1 MAVIITEQ
9 TYSSVK
15 KIKFDWTLSTGGAAS
30 GTTTKQYDGE
40 VLRVVFGLTNFAS
53 TGYAIVINDEDG
65 YDVLEGGGAALTS
78 GGGQLGV
85 NDGKSPVSA
94 VAESS
99 LAFSLT
105 STGVS
110 STQSGACIVYIR

>member
-1 MAVIITEQ
+1 MAVVITEQ
-9 TYSSVK
+9 NWSSVK
-15 KIKFDWTLSTGGAAS
+15 KIKFEWTLSTGGAAS
-30 GTTTKQYDGE
+30 GTTAKQYDGE

-53 TGYAIVINDEDG
+53 TGYAIVVNDEDG

-85 NDGKSPVSA
+85 HDGKSPISA
-94 VAESS
+94 IAEST

-105 STGVS
+105 STGVIA
-110 STQSGACIVYIR
+110 TQSGECIVYIR

>member
-1 MAVIITEQ
+1 MAVVITEQ
-9 TYSSVK
+9 DWSSVK
-15 KIKFDWTLSTGGAAS
+15 KIKFEWTLSTGGAAS

-53 TGYAIVINDEDG
+53 TGYAIVVNDEDG
-65 YDVLEGGGAALTS
+65 YDVLEGGGAVLTS

-85 NDGKSPVSA
+85 HDGKSPISA
-94 VAESS
+94 VAEST
-99 LAFSLT
+99 LTFSLT

-110 STQSGACIVYIR
+110 ATQAGECIVYIR